1 MKTILRVLI
10 VLLVL
15 FIPTT
20 SLIPP
25 VAAASP
31 SMVVVS
37 WGDTLYSVAARN
49 GTTVDALV
57 RANNLPNPNFI
68 YSGQRLIIPAGS
80 SGYGVPAPAIAASAN
95 VYTVNPGDTL
105 AAVAARYGVTLD
117 AMMRAN
123 GIYNANFIYA
133 GQRLNVPGRSA
144 PPAPQP
150 ANAVVYPA
158 PSQAGSAPAVPSGAP
173 APTSGKW
180 IDISISKQTI
190 TAYQGNTPIK
200 SVLVSTGVSWHPT
213 PIGHYK
219 IYMKLP
225 SQTMSGGVGAEA
237 YYLPN
242 VPWVMYFAG
251 ANAIHGT
258 YWHHNFGHPM
268 SHGCVNLTID
278 DAHWFY
284 NWADIGTPV
293 IVHP

>member
-1 MKTILRVLI
+1 MKIYLRVLI
-10 VLLVL
+10 VILVL
-15 FIPTT
+15 LIATT

-31 SMVVVS
+31 GFVIVT
-37 WGDTLYSVAARN
+37 WGDTLYSVAART

-57 RANNLPNPNFI
+57 SANGLPNRNFIYAGQKLIVPANYGSTGQSVPLPASRVYVVNPGETLASIAARFGTTVSAIMRSNTIYNANFI
-68 YSGQRLIIPAGS
+68 YSGQRLNIPGNSPVVPPS
-80 SGYGVPAPAIAASAN
+80 STVP
-95 VYTVNPGDTL
+95 VN
-105 AAVAARYGVTLD
+105 
-117 AMMRAN
+117 
-123 GIYNANFIYA
+123 
-133 GQRLNVPGRSA
+133 
-144 PPAPQP
+144 PPAPG
-150 ANAVVYPA
+150 N
-158 PSQAGSAPAVPSGAP
+158 SAP

-180 IDISISKQTI
+180 IDVNISTQTI
-190 TAYQGNTPIK
+190 TAYQGSTPLK

-213 PIGHYK
+213 PVGHYSIYVK
-219 IYMKLP
+219 IP

-237 YYLPN
+237 YYLPG

-284 NWADIGTPV
+284 DWAEIGTPV
-293 IVHP
+293 ISHL